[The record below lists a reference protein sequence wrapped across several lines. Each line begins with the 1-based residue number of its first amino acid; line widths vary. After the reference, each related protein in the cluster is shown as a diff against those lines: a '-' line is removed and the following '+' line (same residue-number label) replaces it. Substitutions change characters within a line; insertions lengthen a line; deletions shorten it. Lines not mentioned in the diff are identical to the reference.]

1 MGNLANKTPQN
12 AFTII
17 CGGIIGWHMEQSKR
31 NIYFK
36 ALSGDDNDILSYF
49 ETT

>member
-12 AFTII
+12 AFAII
-17 CGGIIGWHMEQSKR
+17 CEGIIGLAHGAKQR